1 MIKRKGFTL
10 IELMVVIAIIG
21 ILIGL
26 LLPAVQRV
34 RENARRANC
43 KSNLR
48 QIGLACHIYADDN
61 DETFPFALQTV
72 PTPLFTAAAPTSG
85 LAALRMLYPNY
96 IDNTKLFKCPS
107 TSDTT
112 TAFSLN
118 NWGGTPTYAAG
129 PLDNT
134 CGSYAYDPRHRAA
147 HSGSVV
153 IAGDRHGAN
162 AAVGVTD
169 NHQGQGGNFL
179 FCDAHVAW
187 TNKPIAGTLA
197 LDTNTDL
204 DIWLPGLANYEH
216 DTCLGHTRF

>member
-1 MIKRKGFTL
+1 MIKRRGFTL

-61 DETFPFALQTV
+61 EEVFPKSWVTA
-72 PTPLFTAAAPTSG
+72 PNPLFPASIPTEG
-85 LAALRMLYPNY
+85 LKSLKKLYPSY
-96 IDNTKLFKCPS
+96 IDDAKLFRCPS

-112 TAFSLN
+112 AAFIQTTWS
-118 NWGGTPTYAAG
+118 GSG

-134 CGSYAYDPRHRAA
+134 CGSYSYDPRHRTG
-147 HSGSVV
+147 HSGGVV
-153 IAGDRHGAN
+153 LAGDRHGAN
-162 AAVGVTD
+162 GALGVSD
-169 NHQGQGGNFL
+169 NHQGQGGNFMS
-179 FCDAHVAW
+179 CDAHVAW
-187 TNKPIAGTLA
+187 VNKPTGAALA
-197 LDTNTDL
+197 PDPATDTDVWT
-204 DIWLPGLANYEH
+204 PGVLNYEH
-216 DTCLGHTRF
+216 DTCLGLVRF